1 MDCATRSTRVS
12 RRSERIMSNV
22 PSSSPDSSDP
32 RDVVLELDQLEVAFR
47 TEDGTVRA
55 VRGLSYGLRRGE
67 TLGVVGES
75 GSGKS
80 VSHMALLG
88 LLPPNARID
97 AQRLHL
103 QDQDLQ
109 ELDERLFRK
118 IRGRKIAMI
127 FQDPMTALNPFL
139 TLGTQIGEMLRL
151 HRGLRGRKKRQGA
164 VQALAEVGIPD
175 PELRVEQYPHEFSGG
190 MRQRAMIAMML
201 AGDPDVLIAD
211 EPTTALDVT
220 VQAQILDLLH
230 ELQEQRGMSIVLI
243 THDLGVV
250 AAYAHRVLVMYAG
263 RIVEI
268 TDCKELFAHP
278 QHPYTRGLLGSIPRL
293 DQEGAVLQPI
303 GGQPPDL
310 SDLPPGCPFEPR
322 CRYAE
327 DRCKQEDPLLREI
340 GDVAGVRATTH
351 GVACHFDLEPF
362 ELIASSELELR
373 QRGERESE
381 PLLEVYD
388 LEVQFPGRSPERPL
402 RAVGGVSFK
411 IHKGETLGLVG
422 ESGCGKST
430 TARALVGLAPVHA
443 GSAILGGEPV
453 FGRKGKQLLA
463 LRRRVQMVFQDPFA
477 SLDPRMTVRSILSEP
492 LEIHRLARGKEK
504 LLRCTE
510 LMLQVGLDP
519 RFLNR
524 YPHEFSGGQRQR
536 IGIARALALDPELLL
551 LDEPVSALDVSIQ
564 AQVLELL
571 EELREERDL
580 SYLFIAH
587 DLSVVRHLCD
597 RVAVMYLGHI
607 VEIAPAKQ
615 LFADPKHPYTQAL
628 LSAVPVPDPVVEES
642 RERILLPGDPPSPD
656 RDPVGCA
663 FAMRCPIATD
673 KCRVETPML
682 EGASHQVACWERSV
696 D

>member
-1 MDCATRSTRVS
+1 
-12 RRSERIMSNV
+12 MSGGTK
-22 PSSSPDSSDP
+22 PRGSDEIL
-32 RDVVLELDQLEVAFR
+32 LELDGLQVEFR
-47 TEDGTVRA
+47 TEDGVVRA
-55 VRGLSYGLRRGE
+55 VRGLSYSLRRGE

-97 AQRLHL
+97 AEQLQV
-103 QDQDLQ
+103 QDQDLLASS
-109 ELDERLFRK
+109 ESMFRK
-118 IRGRKIAMI
+118 IRGRKIAMV

-139 TLGTQIGEMLRL
+139 TLGTQIGEMLHL
-151 HRGLRGRKKRQGA
+151 HRGLRGRKKREAA

-201 AGDPDVLIAD
+201 AGDPEILIAD

-220 VQAQILDLLH
+220 VQAQILELLH
-230 ELQEQRGMSIVLI
+230 GLQERRGMSIVLI

-263 RIVEI
+263 RIVEMAG
-268 TDCKELFAHP
+268 CRELFARP
-278 QHPYTRGLLGSIPRL
+278 SHPYTRGLLGSIPRL
-293 DQEGAVLQPI
+293 DQEGATLQPI

-310 SDLPPGCPFEPR
+310 ANLPSGCPFRERCSFVEPR
-322 CRYAE
+322 CAE
-327 DRCKQEDPLLREI
+327 EDPQLREI
-340 GDVAGVRATTH
+340 GDGTPHQISCHLELPSFALTSSDAARRLRGVDTAP
-351 GVACHFDLEPF
+351 L
-362 ELIASSELELR
+362 LELR
-373 QRGERESE
+373 
-381 PLLEVYD
+381 D
-388 LEVQFPGRSPERPL
+388 LKVQFPGRSPGRPI
-402 RAVGGVSFK
+402 RAVDGVDFT
-411 IHKGETLGLVG
+411 IHQGETLGLVG

-430 TARALVGLAPVHA
+430 TARALVGLAPVQQGEA
-443 GSAILGGEPV
+443 RIGGEDV
-453 FGRKGKQLLA
+453 FGRRGKRLLA

-492 LEIHRLARGKEK
+492 LEIHRLARGKDK

-571 EELREERDL
+571 EELRERRGL

-597 RVAVMYLGHI
+597 RVAVMYLGRI
-607 VEIAPAKQ
+607 VETAPAKQ
-615 LFADPKHPYTQAL
+615 LFATPRHPYTQAL
-628 LSAVPVPDPVVEES
+628 LSAVPVPDPVVEA
-642 RERILLPGDPPSPD
+642 ERKRVLLPGDPPSPD
-656 RDPVGCA
+656 RDPAGCA
-663 FAMRCPIATD
+663 FAARCPLATEQ
-673 KCRVETPML
+673 CRQETPQL
-682 EGASHQVACWERSV
+682 EGEGQLVACWEQDRA
-696 D
+696 DQAWQRERL